1 MTKELVDPSVDRRNI
16 LNNSFAMS
24 ELQDQI
30 GVKGTL
36 FDVLTLKMKPFTSG
50 KGSLRVTWMSPA
62 K

>member
-1 MTKELVDPSVDRRNI
+1 
-16 LNNSFAMS
+16 MS